1 MLRRMTRTAGRFV
14 LLLLAIAVVSCAPA
28 TVQEKKVVQITYTG
42 TLADGSVFSQ
52 SEKDKPLEFIVG
64 GGRIIPALEKG
75 LVGMKVGEQKK
86 IIVKAADAYGEYDK
100 AALQEVPKDRFPK
113 DSTFSVGEKFV
124 VQTPNGP
131 YPVKIA
137 EVKVKTVVVDF
148 NHPLAGK
155 DLTFDV
161 VVMKIRDATAAELA
175 PAAPSPA
182 AGGTPAPA
190 ETGKN

>member
-1 MLRRMTRTAGRFV
+1 MTRTASRFA
-14 LLLLAIAVVSCAPA
+14 LLLLAVAIVSCAPA
-28 TVQEKKVVQITYTG
+28 TVQEKKVVQISYTG

-52 SEKDKPLEFIVG
+52 SDKDKPLEFLVG
-64 GGRIIPALEKG
+64 GGRIIPALEKA
-75 LVGMKVGEQKK
+75 LVGLKVGDKKK
-86 IIVKAADAYGEYDK
+86 ISVKAADAYGDYDK

-113 DSTFSVGEKFV
+113 DSTFGVGEKFV

-137 EVKVKTVVVDF
+137 EVKEKTVVVDF

-161 VVMKIRDATAAELA
+161 VVVKIRDATAAELA
-175 PAAPSPA
+175 PAAPQ
-182 AGGTPAPA
+182 AGGNPAPA
-190 ETGKN
+190 ETGKK

>member
-1 MLRRMTRTAGRFV
+1 MTRTASRFA
-14 LLLLAIAVVSCAPA
+14 LLLLAIAIVSCAPA
-28 TVQEKKVVQITYTG
+28 TVQEKEVVQITYTG

-64 GGRIIPALEKG
+64 SGRIIPALEKG

-113 DSTFSVGEKFV
+113 DSTFDVGQKFV

-137 EVKVKTVVVDF
+137 EVRVKTVIVDF

-161 VVMKIRDATAAELA
+161 AVVKIREATAAELA
-175 PAAPSPA
+175 PPAPA
-182 AGGTPAPA
+182 AGGSPAPA

>member
-1 MLRRMTRTAGRFV
+1 MLRRMTRTASRFA
-14 LLLLAIAVVSCAPA
+14 LLLLAIAIVSCAPA
-28 TVQEKKVVQITYTG
+28 TVQEKEVVQITYTG

-64 GGRIIPALEKG
+64 SGRIIPALEKG

-113 DSTFSVGEKFV
+113 DSTFDVGEKFV

-137 EVKVKTVVVDF
+137 EVRVKTVIVDF

-161 VVMKIRDATAAELA
+161 AVVKIREATAAELA
-175 PAAPSPA
+175 PPAPA
-182 AGGTPAPA
+182 AGGSPAPA

>member
-1 MLRRMTRTAGRFV
+1 MLRRMTRTASRFV
-14 LLLLAIAVVSCAPA
+14 LLLFAIAVVSCAPA
-28 TVQEKKVVQITYTG
+28 SVQEKKVVQIAYTG

-52 SEKDKPLEFIVG
+52 SEKDKPLEFLVG

-86 IIVKAADAYGEYDK
+86 VIIRAADAYGEYDK
-100 AALQEVPKDRFPK
+100 NALQEVPKDRFPK

-131 YPVKIA
+131 YPVKIT
-137 EVKVKTVVVDF
+137 EVKPRTVVVDF

-161 VVMKIRDATAAELA
+161 VVVKIRDATTAELS
-175 PAAPSPA
+175 PAAA
-182 AGGTPAPA
+182 QAGGTPAPA